1 MKANDKNIRF
11 WIQQIIFPIFI
22 VQSLNAQPDN
32 LKVQKDSLEPFVMVL
47 GIAQDAGYPQ
57 IGCLKSCC
65 ETAWADSTHKTWVS
79 SIAIVDPKVRKWWL
93 VDATPDIKE
102 QLHFFQKT
110 TQGQYP
116 FLPERIFLT
125 HAHMGHYTGLL
136 QFGREAMN
144 TNLLIVNVMARM
156 GDFLRNQ
163 APWSQLVKL
172 ENIRLWS
179 LVPTIQDVLSEDIFV
194 EPFLVP
200 HRDEFSETVGFHIT
214 AGKKKYLFVP
224 DIDKWSKWNRNI
236 LEEVQ
241 KVDYAFLDGTFYNE
255 NELAFRK
262 IAEVP
267 HPTIE
272 ETMKLFV
279 TESSDV
285 KKKIHFIHLNHTN
298 PLLWSDDQQKL
309 LHKAGY
315 KIAEQGKKY

>member
-1 MKANDKNIRF
+1 MR
-11 WIQQIIFPIFI
+11 WIVFPIFMLQI
-22 VQSLNAQPDN
+22 LSAQQEE
-32 LKVQKDSLEPFVMVL
+32 LKIHKDSLEPFVLVL

-65 ETAWADSTHKTWVS
+65 NKAWADSLHKTWVS
-79 SIAIVDPKVRKWWL
+79 SIAMVDPKIRKWWL

-102 QLHFFQKT
+102 QLHFFQKMT
-110 TQGQYP
+110 KGQYP

-144 TNLLIVNVMARM
+144 TKEMTVVVMPRMMELLKT
-156 GDFLRNQ
+156 Q
-163 APWSQLVKL
+163 APWSQLIKL

-179 LVPTIQDVLSEDIFV
+179 LVPPIQDVLSENVFV
-194 EPFLVP
+194 LPFLVP

-214 AGKKKYLFVP
+214 AGKKKYLFIP
-224 DIDKWSKWNRNI
+224 DIDKWNKWDKNI
-236 LEEVQ
+236 LEVVC

-255 NELAFRK
+255 SELAFRK

-267 HPTIE
+267 HPTVE
-272 ETMKLFV
+272 ETMKLFDK
-279 TESSDV
+279 ESANV

-298 PLLWSDDQQKL
+298 PLLWSEEQKSL
-309 LHKAGY
+309 LHKAGF
-315 KIAEQGKKY
+315 KIAEQGKRY